1 MVIMSDILLIGL
13 AAWRLAYMLVK
24 EDGPF
29 EMFSKLRKLAGIEQ
43 IIIKD
48 GDKVD
53 VALTAKNTLAEGL
66 LCVWCVSVWTA
77 TFLYVGTL
85 IQPLHA
91 PFMWLSSILAIS
103 AVAVIMQEFIA
114 ALRGEE

>member
-1 MVIMSDILLIGL
+1 MLDIFLIGL
-13 AAWRLAYMLVK
+13 AAWRLAHMLVK

-43 IIIKD
+43 IVINDDNTI
-48 GDKVD
+48 D

-77 TFLYVGTL
+77 TLLYVGTL
-85 IQPLHA
+85 IQPLHT

-103 AVAVIMQEFIA
+103 AIAIIVQEFVTV
-114 ALRGEE
+114 LRGAE

>member
-1 MVIMSDILLIGL
+1 MLDILLIGL
-13 AAWRLAYMLVK
+13 AAWRLAHMLVK

-29 EMFSKLRKLAGIEQ
+29 EMFSKLRKLVGIEQ
-43 IIIKD
+43 IVVRD

-77 TFLYVGTL
+77 TLLYVGAL
-85 IQPLHA
+85 IPVLHT

-103 AVAVIMQEFIA
+103 AVAIIAQEFIA
-114 ALRGEE
+114 TLRGTE

>member
-1 MVIMSDILLIGL
+1 MLDILLIGL
-13 AAWRLAYMLVK
+13 AAWRLAHMLVK

-29 EMFSKLRKLAGIEQ
+29 EMFSKLRKLVGIEQ
-43 IIIKD
+43 IVVRD

-77 TFLYVGTL
+77 TLLYVGTL
-85 IQPLHA
+85 IPPLHA
-91 PFMWLSSILAIS
+91 PFIWFSSILAIS
-103 AVAVIMQEFIA
+103 ALAIVVQEFVT